1 MANKHRFRRLGR
13 TIRLPVDTAQV
24 IEIGDSCYMNVN
36 DVRAANA
43 FLYVTGQ
50 LGRTQA
56 NFAKDFVGIAMEAST
71 TGDTADITIM
81 QEGVFEFDCAAA
93 QFEVGDLLGQD
104 DIGAATALED
114 DLVIA
119 IGENGYGP
127 ICRVTKRYSANTT
140 RVEAELVHVAL
151 APTPIFFP
159 LGTFTISTSD
169 ELVTDIVCEFPFK
182 AVRLCSIV
190 VIVTST
196 GDCVLS
202 LSKDTTDLDD
212 TLTITA
218 NAPVGTYDVADLD
231 DSTGDDIFLAGDLMS
246 LQTSGGTSAGE
257 AFVYVEIKPYLL
269 QQS

>member
-13 TIRLPVDTAQV
+13 TIRLPVDSAQV
-24 IEIGDSCYMNVN
+24 IEIGDSCWLNVN
-36 DVRAANA
+36 DVQAAA
-43 FLYVTGQ
+43 TFSYLTGE

-56 NFAKDFVGIAMEAST
+56 NFAKDFVGVAMEASVN
-71 TGDTADITIM
+71 GDTDDITIM
-81 QEGVFEFDCAAA
+81 QEGVFEFDCATAT
-93 QFEVGDLLGQD
+93 FEVGDLLGQD
-104 DIGAATALED
+104 DNSGPTALED
-114 DLVIA
+114 DQVIA
-119 IGENGYGP
+119 IGQNGYGP
-127 ICRVTKRYSANTT
+127 IARVTKRYSASTT

-159 LGTFTISTSD
+159 LGTFTISTSA

-190 VIVTST
+190 VIATT
-196 GDCVLS
+196 TNDNELS
-202 LSKDTTDLDD
+202 LSKGATDLDD

-218 NAPVGTYDVADLD
+218 SAPIGSYDVADLD
-231 DSTGDDIFLAGDLMS
+231 DSSGNDIFLAGDFMS
-246 LQTSGGTSAGE
+246 LQTDGGTDAGE